1 MREEGVRDARI
12 LVVDD
17 QEANVELLLSLL
29 RREGYAHAVG
39 VTDPREAV
47 DRCRDLRPDLILLD
61 LMMPHLDGF
70 EVMARLRPM
79 IPDDEYL
86 PILVLTADVTL
97 PTRQR
102 ALAAGANDFLVKPS
116 DATEVML
123 RIRNLLMTRVLHRE
137 LRRHNER
144 LEAMVAARTR
154 ELEETHVELLERL
167 AVAAECRDDAT
178 GQHTRRVGEHAA
190 AIAAQVGLPAGWIE
204 TIRRAAPL
212 HDVGK
217 IGVPD
222 AILLKPAGLTAAEFE
237 VIKTH
242 TTIGGRI
249 LAGGRYE
256 LLRTA
261 EAVARHHHERWDGT
275 GYPHGLRGEE
285 IPLEAR
291 VVAVADAYD
300 SMTHDRPYR
309 KALRARDAW
318 EILWGGAGTQWDASL
333 VEALSA
339 AMGAAPPTAVLAR
352 DGDRQRS
359 H

>member
-1 MREEGVRDARI
+1 MREEGVGEARI

-17 QEANVELLLSLL
+17 QETNVELLRSLL
-29 RREGYAHAVG
+29 RREGYTHVVG
-39 VTDPREAV
+39 ITDPREAV
-47 DRCRDLRPDLILLD
+47 DRYRELQPDLILLD

-70 EVMARLRPM
+70 EVMARLRPL
-79 IPDDEYL
+79 IPDEEYM
-86 PILVLTADVTL
+86 PILVLTADATL

-102 ALAAGANDFLVKPS
+102 ALALGANDFLVKPS

-123 RIRNLLMTRVLHRE
+123 RIRNLLMTRLLHQA

-144 LEAMVAARTR
+144 LEVVVRERTR
-154 ELEETHVELLERL
+154 QLEETHVELLERL
-167 AVAAECRDDAT
+167 AVAAEFRDDAT
-178 GQHTRRVGEHAA
+178 GQHTRRVGEYAA
-190 AIAAQVGLPAGWIE
+190 AIAAELGLPAGRVE

-222 AILLKPAGLTAAEFE
+222 AILLKPASLTAEEFE

-249 LAGGRYE
+249 LAGGRHA
-256 LLRTA
+256 LLRMA
-261 EAVARHHHERWDGT
+261 EEVALHHHERWDGA
-275 GYPHGLRGEE
+275 GYPHGLRGDET
-285 IPLEAR
+285 PLEAR
-291 VVAVADAYD
+291 IVAVADAYD

-309 KALRARDAW
+309 PALRAGDAW
-318 EILWGGAGTQWDASL
+318 EILRGGAGTQWEGTL

-339 AMGAAPPTAVLAR
+339 ALVAPDRVAAAGR
-352 DGDRQRS
+352 DAGYQRS
-359 H
+359 G